1 MDVIQFGQQKYKR
14 DSLRNFLIDS
24 RNQVVQK
31 RVDGYDELWL
41 ALLDESKQAL
51 VDKGANNFLY
61 S

>member
-24 RNQVVQK
+24 RNRVVQK

-41 ALLDESKQAL
+41 ALLDESEQAL
-51 VDKGANNFLY
+51 VDKRANNFLY